1 HLIFTTMNSSFIKI
15 LSDLAKQ
22 YQATPEGEEKERLK
36 KVIDKAADIIYGTVT
51 IDEIENGNRD

>member
-1 HLIFTTMNSSFIKI
+1 MNSSFIKL

-22 YQATPEGEEKERLK
+22 YQETPESEEKERLK

-51 IDEIENGNRD
+51 IDEIENGNSDQNIG

>member
-1 HLIFTTMNSSFIKI
+1 MNSSFIKI

-22 YQATPEGEEKERLK
+22 YQETPEGEEKERLQ

-51 IDEIENGNRD
+51 IDEIENGNRDQNIG

>member
-1 HLIFTTMNSSFIKI
+1 MNSSFIKI

-22 YQATPEGEEKERLK
+22 YHETPEGEEKERLK

-51 IDEIENGNRD
+51 IDEIENDNRDQNIG

>member
-1 HLIFTTMNSSFIKI
+1 MNSSFIKI

-22 YQATPEGEEKERLK
+22 YQETPEGEGKERLK

-51 IDEIENGNRD
+51 IDEIENDNRDQNIG